1 MAMSYMIVIIIGAVV
16 GFIAGQYLKG
26 SQHGLAIDALAGGI
40 GACIVVAV
48 ARLMSPLAASGWL
61 WSSIIAIIGSVGT
74 LFIMRQIMMPKPVPS
89 RARRR

>member
-1 MAMSYMIVIIIGAVV
+1 MSYLIVIIVGAVV

-26 SQHGLAIDALAGGI
+26 SQHGSSIDALAGGI

-48 ARLMSPLAASGWL
+48 ARLMGPLAASGWL
-61 WSSIIAIIGSVGT
+61 WSTIIAIAGAVLT
-74 LFIMRQIMMPKPVPS
+74 LFIMRQIMMPKAVPS